1 MVALRCNR
9 WKAAATAG
17 NRQKPLKPQNN
28 SPRGG
33 VEAPLAGC
41 PPSPHASACR
51 LESTQRRIDLTAPVR
66 NAPCSRK
73 LCNDINKRYQKTPA
87 RGTNAANV
95 LVNPQRCCERNATVR
110 DSTPGTRTAYTGG
123 GGPRLVNI
131 STKLKHEIKIKPLLC
146 PWPETRVL
154 AALHCVSGDQRSSTS
169 SSSFENAET
178 SMPYVDPL
186 PLALFLLLC
195 PWPETRDLAAL
206 HCVSGDPRSST
217 SSSSFEN
224 AETSMPYVDPLPLVL
239 VLLLL
244 CPWPEIRVPAALHCV
259 SGDQRSLTS
268 PSSATT
274 LSPTQP
280 FENAETS
287 MPYVDPFPLVLV
299 LLLLCPWPEIRVP
312 AALHCVSDDQRSLT
326 SPSSATTLSPTQTF
340 ENAETSMPYVDPLP
354 LVPLLCPWPETR
366 DPAALHCVSGDQ
378 RSSASSSS
386 FQNAETPMPYVD
398 RLPLV
403 LVLLLLCPWPEIR
416 VPAALHCVSGDQ
428 RSLTSPSSA
437 TTLSPTQPLE
447 NAETSMPYVDP
458 LPLVPLLCPW
468 PETRDPAALHC
479 VSGDQRSSASSS
491 SFENVETPMPY
502 VDRLPL
508 VLVLLLLCPWPEIRV
523 PAALHCVS
531 GDQRSLTSPSSSTTL
546 SPTQPSE
553 NAETSMPYV
562 DPLPLVPLLC
572 PWPEIRVPAALHC
585 ASGDRSSSTSP
596 SSSTTLSPTQPFE
609 NAETSMPC
617 VDPFPVV
624 LFLLLLLCPCPW
636 PETRDPAALRCV
648 SGDQRSRSSPFSF
661 TMLSPTKPFE
671 TAETPMPFV
680 DYSPRCWTMLDLSDS

>member
-1 MVALRCNR
+1 MPYVD
-9 WKAAATAG
+9 
-17 NRQKPLKPQNN
+17 PL
-28 SPRGG
+28 
-33 VEAPLAGC
+33 PL
-41 PPSPHASACR
+41 
-51 LESTQRRIDLTAPVR
+51 V
-66 NAPCSRK
+66 
-73 LCNDINKRYQKTPA
+73 
-87 RGTNAANV
+87 
-95 LVNPQRCCERNATVR
+95 
-110 DSTPGTRTAYTGG
+110 
-123 GGPRLVNI
+123 
-131 STKLKHEIKIKPLLC
+131 PLLC
-146 PWPETRVL
+146 PWPETRDP
-154 AALHCVSGDQRSSTS
+154 AALHCVSGDQRSSAS
-169 SSSFENAET
+169 SSSFQNAET
-178 SMPYVDPL
+178 YMPYVDPL

-287 MPYVDPFPLVLV
+287 MPYVDPLPLVLV

-398 RLPLV
+398 RLPLVLVLLLLCPWPEIRVPAALHCVSGDQRSLTSPSSSTTLSPTQPPENAEKSMPYVDPLPLVPLLCPWPEIRVPAALHCVSGDQRSSTSSSSFENAETSMPYVDPLPLV

-636 PETRDPAALRCV
+636 PETRDPAALHCV